1 MSRHFF
7 ITPHD
12 VLFLRGN
19 KLFGDAGSYG
29 ESLVPPWPSMAA
41 GALRSALLVHD
52 EIDLAGFAAGS
63 VQHASIGNVD
73 QPGAFAISGFH
84 LARKS
89 GHGIETLHA
98 LPADLHVISANQDD
112 DRSKLLIRR
121 LVPNA
126 SAPGI
131 QTSASLAKLATL
143 ATDTQSK
150 PETGLWLTQSGFAD
164 YLAGQIPQS
173 DALVKSQQL
182 LALDPRV
189 GVALEAASGRAR
201 DGALFTSEAVALHD
215 HVGFIAGAEGAEGL
229 PDRGLLRLGGDARA
243 ASFQQVEHQP
253 AAISTEDILNT
264 GRCRLVLTAPG
275 IFDDGWLPPGMTCD
289 GDSYRFELHGVSGRL
304 VCAAVPR
311 AEVVSGWD
319 LAQRQPK
326 PALRVA
332 ATGSVYWLEEL
343 AGDTSALCKL
353 ANHGLWPA
361 SAYDTQRRAEGF
373 NRFVFATY

>member
-7 ITPHD
+7 MTPHD

-29 ESLVPPWPSMAA
+29 ESLIPPWPSLAA

-52 EIDLAGFAAGS
+52 EVDLAGFAAGS
-63 VQHASIGNVD
+63 ADHASIGSVD

-89 GHGIETLHA
+89 GHGIETLHP
-98 LPADLHVISANQDD
+98 LPADLHVTRANEDD
-112 DRSKLLIRR
+112 AGSDLLIRR
-121 LVPNA
+121 LAPNA

-150 PETGLWLTQSGFAD
+150 PVTGLWLTQAGFAD
-164 YLAGQIPQS
+164 YLNGQIPQA
-173 DALVKSQQL
+173 DTLFKTDQLWALE
-182 LALDPRV
+182 PRV
-189 GVALEAASGRAR
+189 GVALEAASGRAG
-201 DGALFTSEAVALHD
+201 DGALFTSEAVALHE
-215 HVGFIAGAEGAEGL
+215 HVGFIASAEGAEGL

-253 AAISTEDILNT
+253 ASTSTDAILSA

-275 IFDDGWLPPGMTCD
+275 IFDDGWLPPGMTCE

-326 PALRVA
+326 PAQRVA
-332 ATGSVYWLEEL
+332 ATGSVYWLEDL
-343 AGDTSALCKL
+343 AGDAAAFCKL
-353 ANHGLWPA
+353 ASHGLWPA
-361 SAYDTQRRAEGF
+361 SAYDAQRRAEGF